1 MMKVGMVTVVV
12 PDQAK
17 ALAFWTEQVGFEK
30 RMDNPAGP
38 NARWI
43 TVGAPGQDV
52 MLILWDPT
60 QWMPEEAAQA
70 ALSTIGK
77 GGSMVLFTDDCK
89 GLFAQLRE
97 RGVRVVQ
104 DATERPYGIEGIF
117 ADPFG
122 NNFVV
127 NQMAHR

>member
-1 MMKVGMVTVVV
+1 MVTVVV

-52 MLILWDPT
+52 ELILWDPT
-60 QWMPEEAAQA
+60 QWMPPEAAQA
-70 ALSTIGK
+70 ALATIGK
-77 GGSMVLFTDDCK
+77 GGSMVLFTADAK
-89 GLFAQLRE
+89 ALFDQLRE
-97 RGVRVVQ
+97 REVKILQEPV
-104 DATERPYGIEGIF
+104 TRPYGTEGIF

-122 NNFVV
+122 NAFVV
-127 NQMAHR
+127 NQMAR